1 MPKHFNILVMRLAFF
16 LYSIYLS
23 ILLFSQDPTH
33 WVATSSNLP
42 EFLKI
47 LMPLAHL
54 LSFTVLSLLTFAA
67 CFPLPRWGILLS
79 LVIYGGTTE
88 IIQSL
93 IPHRTPEWAD
103 WLQDLVGISIGF
115 VGFWLV
121 VFCVRLMRRN
131 KSLEVPSSS

>member
-1 MPKHFNILVMRLAFF
+1 MRLAFF